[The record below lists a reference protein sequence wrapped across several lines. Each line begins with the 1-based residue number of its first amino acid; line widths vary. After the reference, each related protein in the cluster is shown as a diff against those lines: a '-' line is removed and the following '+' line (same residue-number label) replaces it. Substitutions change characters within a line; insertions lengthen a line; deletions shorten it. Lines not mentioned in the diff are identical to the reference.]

1 MKRLPA
7 LRGGEAL
14 HGLTRPAT
22 KLNIFEQLA
31 LTPSGLVPMYPDLLG
46 FIGIARIFNYEPVK
60 KDSLL
65 LLYVLFVREG
75 G

>member
-1 MKRLPA
+1 MKPPRPEGRGVASRAYTPGNEVEHLCIARLDPV
-7 LRGGEAL
+7 R
-14 HGLTRPAT
+14 TCPDV
-22 KLNIFEQLA
+22 
-31 LTPSGLVPMYPDLLG
+31 SDLLG
-46 FIGIARIFNYEPVK
+46 FIGIAGIFNYEPVK